1 MNNIVGLFRKSR
13 NMLEKGGITPVVE
26 EKMRCPSCKS
36 YETKRAVAKNKMVC
50 PNCGHHYRIGA
61 RTRVKALF
69 DRDSFQELF
78 ANITTVDPLEF
89 PGYAEKMERGRAVSG
104 ETEGVLCGTAAIRR
118 QPCAV
123 FIMEPQFMMGSMGSV
138 VGEKIARL
146 FEYAEENQ
154 LPVVGFTASGGAR
167 MQEGLLSLMQMAK
180 VSGTVGRH
188 GENGG
193 LYITVLTDPTTGG
206 GTASFAMLGDIFLSE
221 PRATIGFAGRRV
233 VEQTTKK
240 KLPED
245 FQSAEFLLEHGFVDA
260 IVPRNEM
267 RQTLERLLRQ
277 HGGKGAM
284 L

>member
-154 LPVVGFTASGGAR
+154 LNLTIIK
-167 MQEGLLSLMQMAK
+167 EGMYPLFRIDNLEYKAE
-180 VSGTVGRH
+180 R
-188 GENGG
+188 
-193 LYITVLTDPTTGG
+193 
-206 GTASFAMLGDIFLSE
+206 IFD
-221 PRATIGFAGRRV
+221 RFGATIHCSL
-233 VEQTTKK
+233 TN
-240 KLPED
+240 PEELETGLEHIPPARKRLYS
-245 FQSAEFLLEHGFVDA
+245 FFHGPWFFLLVLFIVMAISRQSFFWAFFV
-260 IVPRNEM
+260 
-267 RQTLERLLRQ
+267 L
-277 HGGKGAM
+277 AM
-284 L
+284 VGPYLFWLFIRYFR